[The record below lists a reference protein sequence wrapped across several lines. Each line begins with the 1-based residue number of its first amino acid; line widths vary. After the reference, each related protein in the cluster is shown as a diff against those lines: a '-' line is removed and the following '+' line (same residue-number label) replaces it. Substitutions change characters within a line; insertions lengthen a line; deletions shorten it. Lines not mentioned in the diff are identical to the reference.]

1 MAGGRAGLG
10 PLGSTAPHPVC
21 LFLMAAELLFPLKSL
36 DFYKEV
42 KEQAFQTG
50 TQY

>member
-1 MAGGRAGLG
+1 MAWGRWA
-10 PLGSTAPHPVC
+10 AQPHTQSV
-21 LFLMAAELLFPLKSL
+21 FLMAAELLFPLKSL